1 MKKETKMDENR
12 VKNFGAV
19 ISRLISKENLSREE
33 VKDCF
38 SQIMR
43 NEQPDLQQ
51 GAFMAALTAKGETAS
66 EIAGVWEA
74 IYEQDTVRVKLQVN
88 KPVVDN
94 CGTGM
99 DSLKTFNIST
109 AASIVA
115 AAGGVVLAK
124 HGARALSGSCGT
136 IDMLESLGVDV
147 ETDVETVKRSIET
160 VGIGIF
166 NGMSAKVHPQALF
179 RILSQIRFGTTL
191 NIAGS
196 LANPAL
202 PHYAVRGV
210 YSSELLQPVAEV
222 MREIGYKKA
231 LVIFGSAPGGR
242 GMDELSNL
250 GESRIAE
257 LGEDG
262 QITEY
267 SLSPVD
273 FGLKVRQAEDI
284 LTSGDKQGE
293 TLRLLRILSGNENGA
308 AFEVVCL
315 NTAPVFYVAGAVSS
329 LREGYAKA
337 AEIIRSG
344 VAIAKL
350 RQWIQAQNTNP
361 EAGIAR
367 LESLLGEL
375 DGAKIS

>member
-1 MKKETKMDENR
+1 VDENR

-19 ISRLISKENLSREE
+19 ISRLISKENLNREE

-38 SQIMR
+38 CQIMR

-51 GAFMAALTAKGETAS
+51 GAFMAALTAKGETAP

-74 IYEQDTVRVKLQVN
+74 IYEQDTVRVKPLVN
-88 KPVVDN
+88 KPLVDN

-109 AASIVA
+109 AASIVV

-124 HGARALSGSCGT
+124 HGARALSGSLGT

-147 ETDVETVKRSIET
+147 ETDVEIVRRSIET
-160 VGIGIF
+160 AGIGIF
-166 NGMSAKVHPQALF
+166 NGMSAQVHPQALF

-202 PHYAVRGV
+202 PRYAVRGV
-210 YSSELLQPVAEV
+210 YSAELLQPVAEV

-231 LVIFGSAPGGR
+231 LVIYGSAPGGR
-242 GMDELSNL
+242 GMDELSVL
-250 GESRIAE
+250 GESLIAE

-262 QITEY
+262 QIIKY
-267 SLSPVD
+267 SLSPAD
-273 FGLKVRQAEDI
+273 FGLKPGRAEDI
-284 LTSGDKQGE
+284 LTSGDKQRE
-293 TLRLLRILSGNENGA
+293 TLRLLSILSGGENGA
-308 AFEVVCL
+308 AFDAVCL
-315 NTAPVFYVAGAVSS
+315 NAAPVFYIAGESDS
-329 LREGYAKA
+329 LQQSYAKA

-344 VAIAKL
+344 AAIAKL
-350 RQWIQAQNTNP
+350 RQWVQTQNSNPQA
-361 EAGIAR
+361 GLAR
-367 LESLLGEL
+367 LDSLLAEL
-375 DGAKIS
+375 DGTKVS

>member
-1 MKKETKMDENR
+1 MDENR

-19 ISRLISKENLSREE
+19 ISRLISKENLNREE

-38 SQIMR
+38 CQIMR

-51 GAFMAALTAKGETAS
+51 GAFMAALTAKGETAP

-74 IYEQDTVRVKLQVN
+74 IYEQDTVRVKPLVN
-88 KPVVDN
+88 KPLVDN

-124 HGARALSGSCGT
+124 HGARALSGSLGT

-147 ETDVETVKRSIET
+147 ETDVETVRRSIET
-160 VGIGIF
+160 AGIGIF

-202 PHYAVRGV
+202 PRYAVRGV
-210 YSSELLQPVAEV
+210 YSAELLQPVAEV

-231 LVIFGSAPGGR
+231 LVIYGSAPGGR
-242 GMDELSNL
+242 GMDELSVL

-262 QITEY
+262 QIINY
-267 SLSPVD
+267 SLSPAD
-273 FGLKVRQAEDI
+273 FGLKPGREEDI
-284 LTSGDKQGE
+284 LTSGDKQRE
-293 TLRLLRILSGNENGA
+293 TLRLLRILSGGENGA
-308 AFEVVCL
+308 AFDAVCL
-315 NTAPVFYVAGAVSS
+315 NAAPVFYIAGEADS
-329 LREGYAKA
+329 LQQGYAKA

-344 VAIAKL
+344 AAIAKL
-350 RQWIQAQNTNP
+350 RQWVQTQNSNPQA
-361 EAGIAR
+361 GLAR
-367 LESLLGEL
+367 LDSLLAEL
-375 DGAKIS
+375 DGTKVS

>member
-1 MKKETKMDENR
+1 VDENR

-19 ISRLISKENLSREE
+19 ISRLISKENLNREE

-38 SQIMR
+38 CQIMR

-51 GAFMAALTAKGETAS
+51 GAFMAALTAKGETAP

-74 IYEQDTVRVKLQVN
+74 IYEQDTVRVKPLVN
-88 KPVVDN
+88 KPLVDN

-124 HGARALSGSCGT
+124 HGARALSGSLGT

-147 ETDVETVKRSIET
+147 ETDVETVRLSIET
-160 VGIGIF
+160 AGIGIF
-166 NGMSAKVHPQALF
+166 NGMSAQVHPQALF

-202 PHYAVRGV
+202 PRYAVRGV
-210 YSSELLQPVAEV
+210 YSAELLQPVAEV

-231 LVIFGSAPGGR
+231 LVIYGSAPGGR
-242 GMDELSNL
+242 GMDELSVL

-262 QITEY
+262 QIIKY
-267 SLSPVD
+267 SLSPAD
-273 FGLKVRQAEDI
+273 FGLKPGRTEDI
-284 LTSGDKQGE
+284 LTSGDKQRE
-293 TLRLLRILSGNENGA
+293 TLRLLRILSGGENGA
-308 AFEVVCL
+308 AFDAVCL
-315 NTAPVFYVAGAVSS
+315 NAAPVFYIAGEADS
-329 LREGYAKA
+329 LQQGYAKA

-344 VAIAKL
+344 AAIAKL
-350 RQWIQAQNTNP
+350 RQWVQTQNSNPQA
-361 EAGIAR
+361 GLAR
-367 LESLLGEL
+367 LDSLLAEL
-375 DGAKIS
+375 DGTKVS

>member
-1 MKKETKMDENR
+1 MDENR

-19 ISRLISKENLSREE
+19 ISRLISKENLNREE

-38 SQIMR
+38 CQIMR

-51 GAFMAALTAKGETAS
+51 GAFMAALTAKGETAP

-74 IYEQDTVRVKLQVN
+74 IYEQDTVRVKPLVN
-88 KPVVDN
+88 KPLVDN

-124 HGARALSGSCGT
+124 HGARALSGSLGT

-147 ETDVETVKRSIET
+147 ETDVETVRRSIET
-160 VGIGIF
+160 AGIGIF

-202 PHYAVRGV
+202 PRYAVRGV
-210 YSSELLQPVAEV
+210 YSAELLQPVAEV

-231 LVIFGSAPGGR
+231 LVIYGSAPGGR
-242 GMDELSNL
+242 GMDELSAL
-250 GESRIAE
+250 SESRIAE

-262 QITEY
+262 QIIKY

-273 FGLKVRQAEDI
+273 FGLKPGRTEDI
-284 LTSGDKQGE
+284 LTSGDKQRE
-293 TLRLLRILSGNENGA
+293 TLRLLRILSGGENGA
-308 AFEVVCL
+308 AFNAVCL
-315 NTAPVFYVAGAVSS
+315 NAAPVFYIAGEADS
-329 LREGYAKA
+329 LQQGYAKA

-344 VAIAKL
+344 AAIAKL
-350 RQWIQAQNTNP
+350 RQWVQTQNANPQA
-361 EAGIAR
+361 GLAR
-367 LESLLGEL
+367 LDSLLAEL
-375 DGAKIS
+375 DGTKVS

>member
-1 MKKETKMDENR
+1 MDENR

-19 ISRLISKENLSREE
+19 ISRLISKENLNREE

-38 SQIMR
+38 CQIMR

-51 GAFMAALTAKGETAS
+51 GAFMAALTAKGETAP

-74 IYEQDTVRVKLQVN
+74 IYEQDTVRVKPLVN
-88 KPVVDN
+88 KPLVDN

-124 HGARALSGSCGT
+124 HGARALSGSLGT

-147 ETDVETVKRSIET
+147 ETDVETVRRSIET
-160 VGIGIF
+160 AGIGIF

-202 PHYAVRGV
+202 PRYAVRGV
-210 YSSELLQPVAEV
+210 YSAELLQPVAEV

-231 LVIFGSAPGGR
+231 LVIYGSAPGGR
-242 GMDELSNL
+242 GMDELSVL

-262 QITEY
+262 QIIKY
-267 SLSPVD
+267 SLSPAD
-273 FGLKVRQAEDI
+273 FGLKPGRVEDI
-284 LTSGDKQGE
+284 LTSGDKQRE
-293 TLRLLRILSGNENGA
+293 TLRLLRILSGGENGA
-308 AFEVVCL
+308 AFDAVCL
-315 NTAPVFYVAGAVSS
+315 NAAPVFYIAGESDS
-329 LREGYAKA
+329 LQQSYAKA

-344 VAIAKL
+344 AAIAKL
-350 RQWIQAQNTNP
+350 RQWVQTQNANPQA
-361 EAGIAR
+361 GLAR
-367 LESLLGEL
+367 LDSLLAEL
-375 DGAKIS
+375 DGTKVS

>member
-1 MKKETKMDENR
+1 MDENR

-19 ISRLISKENLSREE
+19 ISRLISKENLNREE

-38 SQIMR
+38 CQIMR

-51 GAFMAALTAKGETAS
+51 GAFMAALTAKGETAP

-74 IYEQDTVRVKLQVN
+74 IYEQDTVRVKPLVN
-88 KPVVDN
+88 KPLVDN

-124 HGARALSGSCGT
+124 HGARALSGSLGT

-147 ETDVETVKRSIET
+147 ETDVETVRRSIET
-160 VGIGIF
+160 AGIGIF

-202 PHYAVRGV
+202 PRYAVRGV
-210 YSSELLQPVAEV
+210 YSAELLQPVAEV

-231 LVIFGSAPGGR
+231 LVIYGSAPGGR
-242 GMDELSNL
+242 GMDELSVL

-262 QITEY
+262 QIIKY
-267 SLSPVD
+267 SLSPAD
-273 FGLKVRQAEDI
+273 FGLKPGRVEDI
-284 LTSGDKQGE
+284 LTSGDKQRE
-293 TLRLLRILSGNENGA
+293 TLRLLRILSGGENGA
-308 AFEVVCL
+308 AFNAVCL
-315 NTAPVFYVAGAVSS
+315 NAAPVFYIAGEADS
-329 LREGYAKA
+329 LQQGYAKA

-344 VAIAKL
+344 AAIAKL
-350 RQWIQAQNTNP
+350 RQWVQTQNSNPQA
-361 EAGIAR
+361 GLAR
-367 LESLLGEL
+367 LDSLLAEL
-375 DGAKIS
+375 DGTKVS

>member
-1 MKKETKMDENR
+1 MDENR

-19 ISRLISKENLSREE
+19 ISRLISKENLNHEE

-38 SQIMR
+38 CQIMR

-51 GAFMAALTAKGETAS
+51 GAFMAALTAKGETAP

-74 IYEQDTVRVKLQVN
+74 IYEQDTVRVKPLVN
-88 KPVVDN
+88 KPLVDN

-124 HGARALSGSCGT
+124 HGARALSGSLGT

-147 ETDVETVKRSIET
+147 ETDVETVRRSIEMA
-160 VGIGIF
+160 GIGIF

-202 PHYAVRGV
+202 PRYAVRGV
-210 YSSELLQPVAEV
+210 YSAELLQPVAEV

-231 LVIFGSAPGGR
+231 LVIYGSAPGGR
-242 GMDELSNL
+242 GMDELSVL

-262 QITEY
+262 QIIKY
-267 SLSPVD
+267 SLSPAD
-273 FGLKVRQAEDI
+273 FGLKPGRAEDI
-284 LTSGDKQGE
+284 LTSGDKQRE
-293 TLRLLRILSGNENGA
+293 TLRLLHILSGGENGA
-308 AFEVVCL
+308 AFNAVCL
-315 NTAPVFYVAGAVSS
+315 NAAPVFYIAGEADS
-329 LREGYAKA
+329 LQQGYTKA

-344 VAIAKL
+344 AAIAKL
-350 RQWIQAQNTNP
+350 RQWVQTQNANPQA
-361 EAGIAR
+361 GLAR
-367 LESLLGEL
+367 LDSLLAEL
-375 DGAKIS
+375 DGTKVS

>member
-1 MKKETKMDENR
+1 MDENR

-19 ISRLISKENLSREE
+19 ISRLISKENLNREE

-38 SQIMR
+38 CQIMR

-51 GAFMAALTAKGETAS
+51 GAFMAALTAKGETAP

-74 IYEQDTVRVKLQVN
+74 IYEQDTVRVKPLVN
-88 KPVVDN
+88 KPLVDN

-124 HGARALSGSCGT
+124 HGARALSGSLGT

-147 ETDVETVKRSIET
+147 ETDVETVRRSIET
-160 VGIGIF
+160 AGIGIF

-202 PHYAVRGV
+202 PRYAVRGV
-210 YSSELLQPVAEV
+210 YSAELLQPVAEV

-231 LVIFGSAPGGR
+231 LVIYGSAPGGR
-242 GMDELSNL
+242 GMDELSVL

-262 QITEY
+262 QIIKY
-267 SLSPVD
+267 SLSPAD
-273 FGLKVRQAEDI
+273 FGLKPGRVEDI
-284 LTSGDKQGE
+284 LTSGDKQRE
-293 TLRLLRILSGNENGA
+293 TLRLLRILSGGENGA
-308 AFEVVCL
+308 AFNAVCL
-315 NTAPVFYVAGAVSS
+315 NAAPVFYIAGEADS
-329 LREGYAKA
+329 LQQGYAKA

-344 VAIAKL
+344 AAIAKL
-350 RQWIQAQNTNP
+350 RQWVQTQNSTPQA
-361 EAGIAR
+361 GLAR
-367 LESLLGEL
+367 LDSLLAEL
-375 DGAKIS
+375 DGTKVS

>member
-1 MKKETKMDENR
+1 MDENR

-19 ISRLISKENLSREE
+19 ISRLISKENLNREE

-38 SQIMR
+38 CQIMR

-51 GAFMAALTAKGETAS
+51 GAFMAALTAKGETAP

-74 IYEQDTVRVKLQVN
+74 IYEQDTVRVKPLVN
-88 KPVVDN
+88 KPLVDN

-124 HGARALSGSCGT
+124 HGARALSGSLGT

-147 ETDVETVKRSIET
+147 ETDVETVRRSIET
-160 VGIGIF
+160 AGIGIF
-166 NGMSAKVHPQALF
+166 NGMSAQVHPQALF

-202 PHYAVRGV
+202 PRYAVRGV
-210 YSSELLQPVAEV
+210 YSAELLQPVAEV

-231 LVIFGSAPGGR
+231 LVIYGSAPGGR
-242 GMDELSNL
+242 GMDELSVL
-250 GESRIAE
+250 GESLIAE

-262 QITEY
+262 QIINY
-267 SLSPVD
+267 SLSPAD
-273 FGLKVRQAEDI
+273 FGLKPGRMEDI
-284 LTSGDKQGE
+284 LTSGDKQRE
-293 TLRLLRILSGNENGA
+293 TLRLLRILSGGENGA
-308 AFEVVCL
+308 AFDAVCL
-315 NTAPVFYVAGAVSS
+315 NAAPVFYIAGEADS
-329 LREGYAKA
+329 LQQGYAKA

-344 VAIAKL
+344 AAIAKL
-350 RQWIQAQNTNP
+350 RQWVQTQNSNPQA
-361 EAGIAR
+361 GLAR
-367 LESLLGEL
+367 LDSLLAEL
-375 DGAKIS
+375 DGTKVS

>member
-1 MKKETKMDENR
+1 MDENG

-19 ISRLISKENLSREE
+19 ISRLISKENLNREE

-38 SQIMR
+38 CQIMR

-51 GAFMAALTAKGETAS
+51 GAFMAALTAKGETAP

-74 IYEQDTVRVKLQVN
+74 IYEQDTVRVKPLVN
-88 KPVVDN
+88 KPLVDN

-124 HGARALSGSCGT
+124 HGARALSGSLGT

-147 ETDVETVKRSIET
+147 ETDVETVRRSIET
-160 VGIGIF
+160 AGIGIF

-202 PHYAVRGV
+202 PRYAVRGV
-210 YSSELLQPVAEV
+210 YSAELLQPVAEV

-231 LVIFGSAPGGR
+231 LVIYGSAPGGR
-242 GMDELSNL
+242 GMDELSVL

-262 QITEY
+262 QIIKY
-267 SLSPVD
+267 SLSPAD
-273 FGLKVRQAEDI
+273 FGLKPGRVEDI
-284 LTSGDKQGE
+284 LTSGDKQRE
-293 TLRLLRILSGNENGA
+293 TLRLLRILSGGENGA
-308 AFEVVCL
+308 AFNAVCL
-315 NTAPVFYVAGAVSS
+315 NAAPVFYIAGEADS
-329 LREGYAKA
+329 LQQGYAKA

-344 VAIAKL
+344 AAIAKL
-350 RQWIQAQNTNP
+350 RQWVQTQNSNPQA
-361 EAGIAR
+361 GLAR
-367 LESLLGEL
+367 LDSLLAEL
-375 DGAKIS
+375 DGTKVS

>member
-1 MKKETKMDENR
+1 MDENR

-19 ISRLISKENLSREE
+19 ISRLISKENLNREE

-38 SQIMR
+38 CQIMR

-51 GAFMAALTAKGETAS
+51 GAFMAALTAKGETAP

-74 IYEQDTVRVKLQVN
+74 IYEQDTVRVKPLVN
-88 KPVVDN
+88 KPLVDN

-124 HGARALSGSCGT
+124 HGARALSGSLGT

-147 ETDVETVKRSIET
+147 ETDVETVRRSIET
-160 VGIGIF
+160 AGIGIF

-202 PHYAVRGV
+202 PRYAVRGV
-210 YSSELLQPVAEV
+210 YSAELLQPVAEV

-231 LVIFGSAPGGR
+231 LVIYGSAPGGR
-242 GMDELSNL
+242 GMDELSVL

-262 QITEY
+262 QIIKC
-267 SLSPVD
+267 SLSPAD
-273 FGLKVRQAEDI
+273 FGLKPGRAEDI
-284 LTSGDKQGE
+284 ITSVDKQRE
-293 TLRLLRILSGNENGA
+293 TLRLLSILSGGENGA
-308 AFEVVCL
+308 AFDAVCL
-315 NTAPVFYVAGAVSS
+315 NAAPVFYIAGEADS
-329 LREGYAKA
+329 LQQGHAKA

-344 VAIAKL
+344 AAIAKL
-350 RQWIQAQNTNP
+350 RQWVQTQNSNPQA
-361 EAGIAR
+361 GLAR
-367 LESLLGEL
+367 LDSLLAEL
-375 DGAKIS
+375 DGTKVS

>member
-1 MKKETKMDENR
+1 MDENR

-19 ISRLISKENLSREE
+19 ISRLISKENLNREE

-38 SQIMR
+38 CQIMR

-51 GAFMAALTAKGETAS
+51 GAFMAALTAKGETAP

-74 IYEQDTVRVKLQVN
+74 IYEQDTVRVKPLVN
-88 KPVVDN
+88 KPLVDN

-124 HGARALSGSCGT
+124 HGARALSGSLGT

-147 ETDVETVKRSIET
+147 ETDVETVRRSIET
-160 VGIGIF
+160 AGIGIF

-202 PHYAVRGV
+202 PRYAVRGV
-210 YSSELLQPVAEV
+210 YSAELLQPVAEV

-231 LVIFGSAPGGR
+231 LVIYGSAPGGR
-242 GMDELSNL
+242 GMDELSVL

-262 QITEY
+262 QIINY
-267 SLSPVD
+267 SLSPAD
-273 FGLKVRQAEDI
+273 FGLKPGRTEDI
-284 LTSGDKQGE
+284 LTSGDKQRE
-293 TLRLLRILSGNENGA
+293 TLRLLRILSGGENGA
-308 AFEVVCL
+308 AFNAVCL
-315 NTAPVFYVAGAVSS
+315 NAAPVFYIAGEADS
-329 LREGYAKA
+329 LQQGYAKA

-344 VAIAKL
+344 AAIAKL
-350 RQWIQAQNTNP
+350 RQWVQTQNSNPQA
-361 EAGIAR
+361 GLAR
-367 LESLLGEL
+367 LDSLLAEL
-375 DGAKIS
+375 DGTKVS

>member
-1 MKKETKMDENR
+1 MDENM
-12 VKNFGAV
+12 VKNFGVV

-51 GAFMAALTAKGETAS
+51 GAFMAALTAKGETAA

-74 IYEQDTVRVKLQVN
+74 IYEQDTIRVRPLVD

-109 AASIVA
+109 TASIVA

-147 ETDVETVKRSIET
+147 ETDVEIVKRSIET

-210 YSSELLQPVAEV
+210 YSAELLQPVAEV
-222 MREIGYKKA
+222 MREIGYKRA
-231 LVIFGSAPGGR
+231 LVIYGSAPGGR

-250 GESRIAE
+250 GESHIAE
-257 LGEDG
+257 LCEDG
-262 QITEY
+262 QIIKY
-267 SLSPVD
+267 SLSPSD
-273 FGLKVRQAEDI
+273 FGLTPCLTDEIV
-284 LTSGDKQGE
+284 TSGDKQRE
-293 TLRLLRILSGNENGA
+293 TLRLLRILSGNDEGA

-315 NTAPVFYVAGAVSS
+315 NAAPIFYIAGTVKS
-329 LREGYAKA
+329 LQDGYAKA

-344 VAIAKL
+344 AAIAKL
-350 RQWIQAQNTNP
+350 RQWIEAQNTNP

>member
-1 MKKETKMDENR
+1 VDENR

-19 ISRLISKENLSREE
+19 ISRLISKENLNREE

-38 SQIMR
+38 CQIMR

-51 GAFMAALTAKGETAS
+51 GAFMAALTAKGETAP

-74 IYEQDTVRVKLQVN
+74 IYEQDTVRVKPLVN
-88 KPVVDN
+88 KPLVDN

-124 HGARALSGSCGT
+124 HGARALSGSLGT

-147 ETDVETVKRSIET
+147 ETDVETVRRSIET
-160 VGIGIF
+160 AGIGIF

-202 PHYAVRGV
+202 PRYAVRGV
-210 YSSELLQPVAEV
+210 YSAELLQPVAEV

-231 LVIFGSAPGGR
+231 LVIYGSAPGGR
-242 GMDELSNL
+242 GMDELSVL

-262 QITEY
+262 QIIKY
-267 SLSPVD
+267 SLSPAD
-273 FGLKVRQAEDI
+273 FGLKPGRVEDI
-284 LTSGDKQGE
+284 LTSGDKQRE
-293 TLRLLRILSGNENGA
+293 TLRLLRILSGGENGA
-308 AFEVVCL
+308 AFNAVCL
-315 NTAPVFYVAGAVSS
+315 NAAPVFYIAGEADS
-329 LREGYAKA
+329 LQQGYAKA

-344 VAIAKL
+344 AAIAKL
-350 RQWIQAQNTNP
+350 RQWVQTQNSNPQA
-361 EAGIAR
+361 GLAR
-367 LESLLGEL
+367 LDSLLAEL
-375 DGAKIS
+375 DGTKVS

>member
-1 MKKETKMDENR
+1 MDENR

-19 ISRLISKENLSREE
+19 ISRLISKENLNREE

-38 SQIMR
+38 CQIMR

-51 GAFMAALTAKGETAS
+51 GAFMAALTAKGETAP

-74 IYEQDTVRVKLQVN
+74 IYEQDTVRVKPLVN
-88 KPVVDN
+88 KPLVDN

-124 HGARALSGSCGT
+124 HGARALSGSLGT

-147 ETDVETVKRSIET
+147 ETDVETVRRSIET
-160 VGIGIF
+160 AGIGIF
-166 NGMSAKVHPQALF
+166 NGMSAQVHPQALF

-202 PHYAVRGV
+202 PRYAVRGV
-210 YSSELLQPVAEV
+210 YSAELLQPVAEV

-231 LVIFGSAPGGR
+231 LVIYGSAPGGR
-242 GMDELSNL
+242 GMDELSVL

-262 QITEY
+262 QIINY
-267 SLSPVD
+267 SLSPAD
-273 FGLKVRQAEDI
+273 FGLKPGREEDI
-284 LTSGDKQGE
+284 LTSGDKQRE
-293 TLRLLRILSGNENGA
+293 TLRLLRILSGGENGA
-308 AFEVVCL
+308 AFNAVCL
-315 NTAPVFYVAGAVSS
+315 NAAPVFYIAGESDS
-329 LREGYAKA
+329 LQQSYAKA

-344 VAIAKL
+344 AAIAKL
-350 RQWIQAQNTNP
+350 RQWVQTQNSNPQA
-361 EAGIAR
+361 GLAR
-367 LESLLGEL
+367 LDSLLAEL
-375 DGAKIS
+375 DGTKVS

>member
-1 MKKETKMDENR
+1 VDENR

-19 ISRLISKENLSREE
+19 ISRLISKENLNREE

-38 SQIMR
+38 CQIMR

-51 GAFMAALTAKGETAS
+51 GAFMAALTAKGETAP

-74 IYEQDTVRVKLQVN
+74 IYEQDTVRVKPLVN
-88 KPVVDN
+88 KPLVDN

-124 HGARALSGSCGT
+124 HGARALSGSLGT

-147 ETDVETVKRSIET
+147 ETDVETVRRSIET
-160 VGIGIF
+160 AGIGIF

-202 PHYAVRGV
+202 PRYAVRGV
-210 YSSELLQPVAEV
+210 YSAELLQPVAEV

-231 LVIFGSAPGGR
+231 LVIYGSAPGGR
-242 GMDELSNL
+242 GMDELSVL

-262 QITEY
+262 QIINY
-267 SLSPVD
+267 SLSPAD
-273 FGLKVRQAEDI
+273 FGLKPGRTEDI
-284 LTSGDKQGE
+284 LTSGDKQRE
-293 TLRLLRILSGNENGA
+293 TLRLLRILSGGENGA
-308 AFEVVCL
+308 AFNAVCL
-315 NTAPVFYVAGAVSS
+315 NAAPVFYIAGEADS
-329 LREGYAKA
+329 LQQGYAKA

-344 VAIAKL
+344 AAIAKL
-350 RQWIQAQNTNP
+350 RQWVQTQNSNPQA
-361 EAGIAR
+361 GLAR
-367 LESLLGEL
+367 LDSLLAEL
-375 DGAKIS
+375 DGTKVS

>member
-1 MKKETKMDENR
+1 MDENR

-19 ISRLISKENLSREE
+19 ISRLISKENLNREE

-38 SQIMR
+38 CQIMR

-51 GAFMAALTAKGETAS
+51 GAFMAALTAKGETAP

-74 IYEQDTVRVKLQVN
+74 IYEQDTVRVKPLVN
-88 KPVVDN
+88 KPLVDN

-124 HGARALSGSCGT
+124 HGARALSGSLGT

-147 ETDVETVKRSIET
+147 ETDVETVRRSIET
-160 VGIGIF
+160 AGIGIF

-202 PHYAVRGV
+202 PRYAVRGV
-210 YSSELLQPVAEV
+210 YSAELLQPVAEV

-231 LVIFGSAPGGR
+231 LVIYGSAPGGR
-242 GMDELSNL
+242 GMDELSVL

-262 QITEY
+262 QIIKY
-267 SLSPVD
+267 SLSPAD
-273 FGLKVRQAEDI
+273 FGLKPGRTEDI
-284 LTSGDKQGE
+284 LTSGDKQRE
-293 TLRLLRILSGNENGA
+293 TLRLLRILSGGENGA
-308 AFEVVCL
+308 AFNAVCL
-315 NTAPVFYVAGAVSS
+315 NAAPVFYIAGESDS
-329 LREGYAKA
+329 LQQGYAKA

-344 VAIAKL
+344 AAIAKL
-350 RQWIQAQNTNP
+350 RQWVQTQNANPQA
-361 EAGIAR
+361 GLAR
-367 LESLLGEL
+367 LDSLLAEL
-375 DGAKIS
+375 DGTKVS

>member
-1 MKKETKMDENR
+1 MKDTKMDENM
-12 VKNFGAV
+12 VKNFGVV

-51 GAFMAALTAKGETAS
+51 GAFMAALTAKGETAA

-74 IYEQDTVRVKLQVN
+74 IYEQDTIRVRPLVD

-109 AASIVA
+109 TASIVA

-147 ETDVETVKRSIET
+147 ETDVEIVKRSIET

-210 YSSELLQPVAEV
+210 YSAELLQPVAEV
-222 MREIGYKKA
+222 MREIGYKRA
-231 LVIFGSAPGGR
+231 LVIYGSAPGGR

-250 GESRIAE
+250 GESHIAE
-257 LGEDG
+257 LCEDG
-262 QITEY
+262 QIIKY
-267 SLSPVD
+267 SLSPSD
-273 FGLKVRQAEDI
+273 FGLTPCLTDEIV
-284 LTSGDKQGE
+284 TSGDKQRE
-293 TLRLLRILSGNENGA
+293 TLRLLRILSGNDEGA

-315 NTAPVFYVAGAVSS
+315 NAAPIFYIAGTVKS
-329 LREGYAKA
+329 LQDGYAKA

-344 VAIAKL
+344 AAIAKL
-350 RQWIQAQNTNP
+350 RQWIEAQNTNP

>member
-1 MKKETKMDENR
+1 VDENR

-19 ISRLISKENLSREE
+19 ISRLISKENLNREE

-38 SQIMR
+38 CQIMR

-51 GAFMAALTAKGETAS
+51 GAFMAALTAKGETAP

-74 IYEQDTVRVKLQVN
+74 IYEQDTVRVKPLVN
-88 KPVVDN
+88 KPLVDN

-124 HGARALSGSCGT
+124 HGARALSGSLGT

-147 ETDVETVKRSIET
+147 ETDVETVRRSIET
-160 VGIGIF
+160 AGIGIF

-202 PHYAVRGV
+202 PRYAVRGV
-210 YSSELLQPVAEV
+210 YSAELLQPVAEV

-231 LVIFGSAPGGR
+231 LVIYGSAPGGR
-242 GMDELSNL
+242 GMDELSVL

-262 QITEY
+262 QIINY
-267 SLSPVD
+267 SLSPAD
-273 FGLKVRQAEDI
+273 FGLKPGREEDI
-284 LTSGDKQGE
+284 LTSGDKQRE
-293 TLRLLRILSGNENGA
+293 TLRLLRILSGGENGA
-308 AFEVVCL
+308 AFDAVCL
-315 NTAPVFYVAGAVSS
+315 NAAPVFYIAGEADS
-329 LREGYAKA
+329 LQQGYAKA

-344 VAIAKL
+344 AAIAKL
-350 RQWIQAQNTNP
+350 RQWVQTQNSNPQA
-361 EAGIAR
+361 GLAR
-367 LESLLGEL
+367 LDSLLAEL
-375 DGAKIS
+375 DGTKVS

>member
-1 MKKETKMDENR
+1 MDENR

-19 ISRLISKENLSREE
+19 ISRLISKENLNREE

-38 SQIMR
+38 CQIMR

-51 GAFMAALTAKGETAS
+51 GAFMAALTAKGETAP

-74 IYEQDTVRVKLQVN
+74 IYEQDTVRVKPLVN
-88 KPVVDN
+88 KPLVDN

-124 HGARALSGSCGT
+124 HGARALSGSLGT

-147 ETDVETVKRSIET
+147 ETDVETVRLSIET
-160 VGIGIF
+160 AGIGIF
-166 NGMSAKVHPQALF
+166 NGMSAQVHPQALF

-202 PHYAVRGV
+202 PRYAVRGV
-210 YSSELLQPVAEV
+210 YSAELLQPVAEV

-231 LVIFGSAPGGR
+231 LVIYGSAPGGR
-242 GMDELSNL
+242 GMDELSVL

-262 QITEY
+262 QIIKY
-267 SLSPVD
+267 SLSPAD
-273 FGLKVRQAEDI
+273 FGLKPGRTEDI
-284 LTSGDKQGE
+284 LTSGDKQRE
-293 TLRLLRILSGNENGA
+293 TLRLLRILSGGENGA
-308 AFEVVCL
+308 AFDAVCL
-315 NTAPVFYVAGAVSS
+315 NAAPVFYIAGEADS
-329 LREGYAKA
+329 LQQGYAKA

-344 VAIAKL
+344 AAIAKL
-350 RQWIQAQNTNP
+350 RQWVQTQNSNPQA
-361 EAGIAR
+361 GLAR
-367 LESLLGEL
+367 LDSLLAEL
-375 DGAKIS
+375 DGTKVS